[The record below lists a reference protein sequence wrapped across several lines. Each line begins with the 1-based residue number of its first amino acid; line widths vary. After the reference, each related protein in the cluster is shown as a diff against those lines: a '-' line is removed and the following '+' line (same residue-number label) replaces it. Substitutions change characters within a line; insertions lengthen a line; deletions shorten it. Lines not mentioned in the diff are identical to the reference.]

1 MDEKKIR
8 NRLDY
13 AFFTASVLSGIACA
27 YVAKNGLDLTSLS
40 EGVKVGATMC
50 TALASSFALQ
60 IASLKP
66 ENKIISYLK
75 KKEDK
80 QRADSI
86 FEEVKKNP
94 DKYRIIE
101 FNRSLQSNIRESF
114 KSKDECMQVELYGK
128 NGSYL
133 TIWSSSCRIIDQPE
147 KDKISIVVLV
157 DSTTTAKFVML
168 NSQNYMLGLENCPS
182 MKIRMDTI
190 KDRDLFL
197 SKFDTLVKGF
207 YKGEFPSDKSI
218 PFYNFLVEKSDNTM
232 LNKQNFS
239 LEKSNSVKNSSL
251 LKPKNNEVKIEK
263 ETNGNSLA

>member
-13 AFFTASVLSGIACA
+13 AFFATSVLGGIVCA
-27 YVAKNGLDLTSLS
+27 YAAKNGLDLTGLS

-60 IASLKP
+60 IASVKP

-75 KKEDK
+75 KKEEK

-86 FEEVKKNP
+86 FEEVKKNF
-94 DKYRIIE
+94 DKYKVIE
-101 FNRSLQSNIRESF
+101 IDRSLQSNIRESF

-157 DSTTTAKFVML
+157 DSTTTAKFAML
-168 NSQNYMLGLENCPS
+168 NSQGYMLGLESCPS
-182 MKIRMDTI
+182 MKIRMDTM
-190 KDRDLFL
+190 KDKDLFL

-207 YKGEFPSDKSI
+207 HKGEFPSDKSI
-218 PFYNFLVEKSDNTM
+218 PSYNFPVEKSDNTM
-232 LNKQNFS
+232 VNKQNFS
-239 LEKSNSVKNSSL
+239 LEESNSVKNNFL

-263 ETNGNSLA
+263 EANENLLA